1 MATFIQEVLGLL
13 AKKKTV
19 NTLIKDKDYFELG
32 RKRDSKL
39 VTGGYSP
46 EMDALAIK
54 AEDLMCVMLSNTL
67 QGGVNYV
74 PIFSPP
80 IPGSNCPKGPL
91 VNSKLY
97 QNPSTG
103 TLEFKDDAKFEHGV
117 IDTAG
122 SYGTA
127 GQVLASTVTGV
138 QWVTNGSGTVTSVD
152 VSGGTT
158 GLTFSGGPI
167 TGSGILTLGGVL
179 APANGGDQVVTI
191 TAGANVTVTGSYPN
205 FTVAAT
211 ATSVPKAY
219 LSAQWKG
226 TINPYFPIPNTG
238 LPVEIPFDN
247 TYYAFNDGGAA
258 GIGFYNPT
266 PTEARFVIGQTGL
279 YKVSLSLNLDNQSET
294 LVTALRAFLFDNTI
308 GQRVLQLI
316 YDVPATSSIDN
327 LRLYKG
333 SSDFILTASHEYSI
347 IVDANGSGS
356 GSNPVY
362 NYAVTDITFES
373 IKI

>member
-32 RKRDSKL
+32 RKRDSSL

-74 PIFSPP
+74 PIFSPA

-117 IDTAG
+117 IDTTG

-191 TAGANVTVTGSYPN
+191 TAGSNVTVTGSYPN

-219 LSAQWKG
+219 LSAQWRG
-226 TINPYFPIPNTG
+226 TINPYFPIPTTG
-238 LPVEIPFDN
+238 LPVEIPFDH
-247 TYYAFNDGGAA
+247 TYFAFNDGGAA

-266 PTEARFVIGQTGL
+266 ATEARFVIGQTGL

-294 LVTALRAFLFDNTI
+294 LVTSLRAFLFDNTI

-316 YDVPATSSIDN
+316 YDVPATSSVDN

-347 IVDANGSGS
+347 IVDANGTGS
-356 GSNPVY
+356 GSNFVY

>member
-39 VTGGYSP
+39 VTGGFSP

-74 PIFSPP
+74 PIFSPA
-80 IPGSNCPKGPL
+80 IPGSNCAKGPL

-152 VSGGTT
+152 VSGGST

-191 TAGANVTVTGSYPN
+191 TAGSNVTVTGTYPN

-211 ATSVPKAY
+211 AGTVKRSY
-219 LSAQWKG
+219 LSAQWRG
-226 TINPYFPIPNTG
+226 TTIPYFPIPHGGTFT
-238 LPVEIPFDN
+238 EIPFDT
-247 TYYAFNDGGAA
+247 TYYAFNEGGSL
-258 GIGFYNPT
+258 GIGFYNPS
-266 PTEARFVIGQTGL
+266 PTEARFVANESGL
-279 YKVSLSLNLDNQSET
+279 FKISLSLNLDNQSET
-294 LVTALRAFLFDNTI
+294 LVTSLRAFLFDNTI
-308 GQRVLQLI
+308 GLRVLELI
-316 YDVPATSSIDN
+316 YTVPSTSSVDN
-327 LRLYKG
+327 VRLYKG
-333 SSDFILTASHEYSI
+333 SSDFVLTATHEYSI
-347 IVDANGSGS
+347 IVDSTGSGP
-356 GSNPVY
+356 GSTPVL
-362 NYAVTDITFES
+362 NYAVTDVTFES
-373 IKI
+373 IKV

>member
-39 VTGGYSP
+39 VTGGFSP

-74 PIFSPP
+74 PIFSPA
-80 IPGSNCPKGPL
+80 IPGSNCAKGPL

-152 VSGGTT
+152 VSGGST

-167 TGSGILTLGGVL
+167 TTSGVLTLGGVL

-211 ATSVPKAY
+211 AASVPKAY
-219 LSAQWKG
+219 LSAQWRG
-226 TINPYFPIPNTG
+226 TTNPYVPIPHG
-238 LPVEIPFDN
+238 AVAFEIPFDT

-266 PTEARFVIGQTGL
+266 PTEARFAIGQTGL
-279 YKVSLSLNLDNQSET
+279 YKISLSLNLDNQSES
-294 LVTALRAFLFDNTI
+294 LVTSLRAFLFDNTI
-308 GQRVLQLI
+308 GLRVLELI
-316 YDVPATSSIDN
+316 YTVPSTSSIDN
-327 LRLYKG
+327 VRLYKG
-333 SSDFILTASHEYSI
+333 SSDFLLTASHEYSV
-347 IVDANGSGS
+347 IVDSTGTGAGST
-356 GSNPVY
+356 PVL